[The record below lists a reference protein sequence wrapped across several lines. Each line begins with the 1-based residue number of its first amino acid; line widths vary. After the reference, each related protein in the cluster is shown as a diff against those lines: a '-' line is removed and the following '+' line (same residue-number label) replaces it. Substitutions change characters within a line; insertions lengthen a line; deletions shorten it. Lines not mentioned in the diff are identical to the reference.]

1 MNYHAKK
8 KHSNKQ
14 KTAVKKVT
22 AKKKAATKK
31 VAKKKKPAKKL
42 LTFAVFVRK
51 NRSGKRVQSEE
62 TITHYNIDTARQ
74 LAASKNPGHWVSV
87 SPLRRNA

>member
-31 VAKKKKPAKKL
+31 AVKKKPAKKL
-42 LTFAVFVRK
+42 LTFAVFIRK

-62 TITHYNIDTARQ
+62 TITHYNPDLARQ